1 MSKVLQNAP
10 WEHSAILLTC
20 IKRLLVMKTFFLV
33 FFEWSLKTGFTVC
46 HKISFAGAVL
56 SLVLLAVGF
65 HMASLNTPHTTI
77 MEKIVTNATC
87 HTHR

>member
-1 MSKVLQNAP
+1 MS
-10 WEHSAILLTC
+10 
-20 IKRLLVMKTFFLV
+20 
-33 FFEWSLKTGFTVC
+33 
-46 HKISFAGAVL
+46 KISFAGAVL

-65 HMASLNTPHTTI
+65 HMASLNTPQTTI